1 MQHFRRE
8 NCKWLLSLFEDI
20 DECLSLPCT
29 HGTCHNSMG
38 SYSCTCESGWT
49 GFNCDTGIYVKDGV
63 RIFISYVSGEMM
75 CGDYYWYPHALISFD
90 K

>member
-1 MQHFRRE
+1 ME
-8 NCKWLLSLFEDI
+8 LILIKI
-20 DECLSLPCT
+20 DAILNVILVHC
-29 HGTCHNSMG
+29 
-38 SYSCTCESGWT
+38 
-49 GFNCDTGIYVKDGV
+49 IYDKDWV

>member
-1 MQHFRRE
+1 ME
-8 NCKWLLSLFEDI
+8 LILIKI
-20 DECLSLPCT
+20 DAILIVILV
-29 HGTCHNSMG
+29 H
-38 SYSCTCESGWT
+38 
-49 GFNCDTGIYVKDGV
+49 GIYVKDGV

>member
-1 MQHFRRE
+1 MYSME
-8 NCKWLLSLFEDI
+8 LILIKI
-20 DECLSLPCT
+20 DAILNVILVHC
-29 HGTCHNSMG
+29 
-38 SYSCTCESGWT
+38 
-49 GFNCDTGIYVKDGV
+49 IYDKDWV

>member
-1 MQHFRRE
+1 MSRRQIKF
-8 NCKWLLSLFEDI
+8 NVFYGINI
-20 DECLSLPCT
+20 DKNR
-29 HGTCHNSMG
+29 CH
-38 SYSCTCESGWT
+38 
-49 GFNCDTGIYVKDGV
+49 FNCDTGIYVKDGV

>member
-1 MQHFRRE
+1 ME
-8 NCKWLLSLFEDI
+8 LILIKI
-20 DECLSLPCT
+20 DAILIVILVHC
-29 HGTCHNSMG
+29 
-38 SYSCTCESGWT
+38 
-49 GFNCDTGIYVKDGV
+49 IYVKDGHGV

>member
-1 MQHFRRE
+1 ME
-8 NCKWLLSLFEDI
+8 LTLIKI
-20 DECLSLPCT
+20 DAILIVILVHC
-29 HGTCHNSMG
+29 
-38 SYSCTCESGWT
+38 
-49 GFNCDTGIYVKDGV
+49 IYVKDGV